1 MFSSAGTFFVPACI
15 CDMMAALTVT
25 HFCCD
30 IIQHD
35 GFGEGTGFLLLALT
49 LSGAVL
55 VRCSVKLSDKIVLCG
70 RVREKIVAIVRSIDE
85 QSGLLVEDSSHS
97 WDLRFYSRRL
107 LRVQ

>member
-1 MFSSAGTFFVPACI
+1 VAKRWWIGAEEGSGDKGVFIDGHFFVSACI

-49 LSGAVL
+49 LSGAFL
-55 VRCSVKLSDKIVLCG
+55 VRCNV
-70 RVREKIVAIVRSIDE
+70 
-85 QSGLLVEDSSHS
+85 
-97 WDLRFYSRRL
+97 
-107 LRVQ
+107 